1 CCCAVFIHSARR
13 KKSFSVINDRK
24 DKRYSLPG
32 ISQAYPRGIQSVYE
46 VGLHQ
51 EDNMSASINT
61 SYFNQGN
68 AAVFFGNEVI
78 EPFTKRDNILDS
90 LLRFV
95 TFGKCNYRKLR
106 ENFNQAIYLDYRHG
120 PD

>member
-1 CCCAVFIHSARR
+1 
-13 KKSFSVINDRK
+13 
-24 DKRYSLPG
+24 
-32 ISQAYPRGIQSVYE
+32 
-46 VGLHQ
+46 
-51 EDNMSASINT
+51 MSASINT

-106 ENFNQAIYLDYRHG
+106 ESFNQAIYLDYRHG
-120 PD
+120 PDNSLIKNLIAMKAICHYVLDLINLR